1 MKNPYS
7 TAILLIN
14 LGGPDSLESVEPFL
28 FNLFSDPDIMGY
40 NRILLKP
47 LAKFIS
53 KRRSPVVRGYYS
65 LIGGKSPILELTRQ
79 QAEALQKALPD
90 SDRFKVFTAMR
101 YWHPFI
107 EAVVNDII
115 DFQPQKIIVLP
126 LYPHY
131 SITTTGSSINEF
143 NRVWNRIGNPGI
155 EVRIVREW
163 HKNPFYI
170 DAVCETIVKTIES
183 HKLDIK
189 TTQIVFSAHGLP
201 LRFIKDGDPYATQ
214 IEKGV
219 ETISRQLGLGKN
231 CHLSYQSRV
240 GPMKWL
246 GPYTE
251 DVLKELGD
259 RKVSSVVLVPISFV
273 SDHLETLYE
282 MDILYR
288 EKAKGYGISNYYRVP
303 ALNDSPLFIKA
314 LKDIVLQV

>member
-1 MKNPYS
+1 MNHPAS
-7 TAILLIN
+7 IAILLIN

-53 KRRSPVVRGYYS
+53 RRRSPLVRGYYNS
-65 LIGGKSPILELTRQ
+65 IGGKSPILELTRQ

-90 SDRFKVFTAMR
+90 SDRFKVFVAMR

-107 EAVVNDII
+107 EDVVKDII

-143 NRVWNRIGNPGI
+143 NRAWSHHGDTHV
-155 EVRIVREW
+155 EVKIVREW
-163 HKNPFYI
+163 YDNPFYI
-170 DAVCETIVKTIES
+170 NALCETVLKTFEYNR
-183 HKLDIK
+183 LDLK
-189 TTQIVFSAHGLP
+189 TTHIVFSAHGIP
-201 LRFIKDGDPYATQ
+201 LRFIKDGDPYSEQ
-214 IEKGV
+214 IEKCV
-219 ETISRQLGLGKN
+219 ELTARQLGVIKN

-240 GPMKWL
+240 GPLKWL

-273 SDHLETLYE
+273 SDHMETLYE
-282 MDILYR
+282 IDILYR
-288 EKAKGYGISNYYRVP
+288 KRAKGYGISNYYRVP
-303 ALNDSPLFIKA
+303 ALNDSPLFIES